1 MKRKGKQRL
10 WLRIMIGAPIL
21 TMAAALLCG
30 WLMVNGKVCED
41 RMGLAVSAIA
51 GGCAFL
57 LSLYTSVSVP
67 RKKLLWG
74 MVTALSY
81 GAALMLGNLL
91 FFGEGYTELG
101 GVLLPTFGGGIIA
114 SLLGAAIHRKIA

>member
-30 WLMVNGKVCED
+30 WLMVSGKVGED
-41 RMGLAVSAIA
+41 RMGLVVSMIA

-57 LSLYTSVSVP
+57 LSLYTSVRVP

-74 MVTALSY
+74 MVTACSY
-81 GAALMLGNLL
+81 GVALMLGNLL
-91 FFGEGYTELG
+91 FFGEGYAELG
-101 GVLLPTFGGGIIA
+101 GVLLPTLGAGAVA
-114 SLLGAAIHRKIA
+114 SLLGTSVHRKIA

>member
-1 MKRKGKQRL
+1 MKRKGKKRL

-21 TMAAALLCG
+21 TMASALLCG
-30 WLMVNGKVCED
+30 WLMVNGKVGED
-41 RMGLAVSAIA
+41 RMELVVGLIA

-57 LSLYTSVSVP
+57 LSLYTSICVP

-74 MVTALSY
+74 MATAFSY

-91 FFGEGYTELG
+91 FFGEGYAQLT